1 MDRAEIEIS
10 PAELKSRLEN
20 GTSPLLVDVRW
31 PQEHEICRLPNSKL
45 LPLDQLAANLADE
58 LDPADEIVVY
68 CHHGIRSLDA
78 AMFMRANGF
87 PRVKS
92 LAGGIDLWS
101 TTIDTSV
108 PRY

>member
-1 MDRAEIEIS
+1 MDRTEIEIS
-10 PAELKSRLEN
+10 PTELKSRLET
-20 GTSPLLVDVRW
+20 GTPPLLVDVRW
-31 PQEHEICRLPNSKL
+31 PLEHEICRLPNSRL
-45 LPLDQLAANLADE
+45 LPLDQLAANLQDE

-101 TTIDTSV
+101 TTVDPAV